1 MSRKWCLLV
10 ALRGKSQESAPSLN
24 VGMTITRPHVER
36 ETSRRLRRL
45 YLHLGEDIRRL
56 RLDAGLTLTE
66 LGAVVG
72 VHRSHLARI
81 EDGHAA
87 PSLRVLASI
96 GVALGADLAVRYF
109 AGVGPRLVDR
119 FQALMIESL
128 VRSLHPRW
136 TVRLELPVIH
146 PVRGVI
152 DAALIHRVWPLAI
165 ASEVQSE
172 LRRLEQQIRWNN
184 EKADGLAA
192 RLAEEA
198 SPAPGPA
205 VSRLLVLRS
214 TISTREIATR
224 YEATLAAAYP
234 ARAAAVYEALTT
246 DSAPWPGAG
255 IAWMRVEGGQAILLR
270 RPPRGVRLGR

>member
-1 MSRKWCLLV
+1 M
-10 ALRGKSQESAPSLN
+10 P
-24 VGMTITRPHVER
+24 ITRAHVER
-36 ETSRRLRRL
+36 EATRRLRRL
-45 YLHLGEDIRRL
+45 HLHLGEDIRRL
-56 RLDAGLTLTE
+56 RLDAGLTLTD

-87 PSLRVLASI
+87 PSLNVLAAI
-96 GVALGADLAVRYF
+96 GVALGADLGVRYF

-119 FQALMIESL
+119 FQALMVDTL

-136 TVRLELPVIH
+136 TVRLELPVMH

-152 DAALIHRVWPLAI
+152 DAALIDRVSPVAI

-172 LRRLEQQIRWNN
+172 LRRLEQQVRWNN

-192 RLAEEA
+192 RLADEA
-198 SPAPGPA
+198 APAPGPA

-234 ARAAAVYEALTT
+234 ARADDVYRALATEA
-246 DSAPWPGAG
+246 APWPGAG
-255 IAWMRVEGGQAILLR
+255 IAWMRIEGGQAILLR
-270 RPPRGVRLGR
+270 HPPRGVRLGR